1 MTLPRVALRGH
12 DLSGK
17 QRGGGVWDFARL
29 GEGFLCNARWNQSMG
44 VRLGFMYTQGRLS
57 VCYKVYRLYV
67 YTGRH
72 FTDQDS

>member
-17 QRGGGVWDFARL
+17 QRGGGVWEFARR
-29 GEGFLCNARWNQSMG
+29 GEGFLRNARWNQTMG
-44 VRLGFMYTQGRLS
+44 ARLGFMYTQGGPS
-57 VCYKVYRLYV
+57 ICYEVYILYV
-67 YTGRH
+67 YIGQH